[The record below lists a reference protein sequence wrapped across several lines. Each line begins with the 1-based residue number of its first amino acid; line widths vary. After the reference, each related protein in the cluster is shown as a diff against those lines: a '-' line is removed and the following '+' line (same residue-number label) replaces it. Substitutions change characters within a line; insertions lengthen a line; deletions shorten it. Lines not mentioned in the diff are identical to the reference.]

1 MVTLVKTHLDQ
12 REVLQIESEEVV
24 SERKKRGRRDEGRI
38 FSKRTTPEKIKVDRR
53 AFLVIGVQRY
63 LWVILSLFWSFS
75 LP

>member
-24 SERKKRGRRDEGRI
+24 SERKKTDEGRI
-38 FSKRTTPEKIKVDRR
+38 FSKRTTSENIKVDRR